1 MQDRKK
7 LKNIAKAYAQ
17 MALGCLIAGISF
29 SQFFVPNDIAPG
41 GVTGI
46 ATLIAAGTSWPVGL
60 LSAVLN
66 VPLFL
71 VGYKAVGRRFVL
83 RSFLSMLGLSLCI
96 DLLPQQ
102 AVTHDMMLA
111 SLYGGIL
118 LGIGLGLVLRG
129 GATTG
134 GTDLA
139 AQLVHNRFPVISVGT
154 FLFGI
159 DCVVVCAAG
168 VVFDPQA
175 ALWALIALFISTK
188 VMDVVLQG
196 WNTAHQFFII
206 SDSAESI
213 ARRINQEMDRGA
225 TLLCARG
232 SYSGEE
238 KGMVFCVINKN
249 EMTQLKEIIAAEDE
263 HAFVTVSEVHEAMGE
278 GFAGLKKPH

>member
-1 MQDRKK
+1 MQDKKK
-7 LKNIAKAYAQ
+7 LVNMGKAYAQ
-17 MALGCLIAGISF
+17 MLLGCLVAGISF
-29 SQFFVPNDIAPG
+29 SQFFIPNDIAPG

-46 ATLIAAGTSWPVGL
+46 ATLIAAGTHWPVGL

-66 VPLFL
+66 IPLFL
-71 VGYKAVGRRFVL
+71 VGYKAVGRRFVF

-96 DLLPQQ
+96 DILPQQ
-102 AVTHDMMLA
+102 AVTNDMMLA

-118 LGIGLGLVLRG
+118 MGIGLGLVLRG

-159 DCVVVCAAG
+159 DCIVVCAAG

-188 VMDVVLQG
+188 VMDIVLQG

-206 SDSAESI
+206 SDQAARI
-213 ARRINQEMDRGA
+213 AQRINQEMDRGA
-225 TLLCARG
+225 TLLSARG
-232 SYSGEE
+232 SYSGED

-249 EMTQLKEIIAAEDE
+249 EMTQLREIIASEDE
-263 HAFVTVSEVHEAMGE
+263 RAFVTVSEVHEAMGE
-278 GFAGLKKPH
+278 GFSGLKK

>member
-7 LKNIAKAYAQ
+7 LRNISKAYAQ
-17 MALGCLIAGISF
+17 MALGCLIAGVSF
-29 SQFFVPNDIAPG
+29 AQFFVPNDIAPG

-102 AVTHDMMLA
+102 AVTNDMMLA

-139 AQLVHNRFPVISVGT
+139 AQLVHNRIPVISVGT

-159 DCVVVCAAG
+159 DCVVVSAAEL
-168 VVFDPQA
+168 VFDPQA

-188 VMDVVLQG
+188 VMDIVLQG

-206 SDSAESI
+206 SDSAEAI

-225 TLLCARG
+225 TLLSARG

-263 HAFVTVSEVHEAMGE
+263 RAFVTVSEVHEAMGE
-278 GFAGLKKPH
+278 GFSGLKKPH

>member
-1 MQDRKK
+1 MQDKKK
-7 LKNIAKAYAQ
+7 LVNMGKAYAQ
-17 MALGCLIAGISF
+17 MLLGCLVAGISF
-29 SQFFVPNDIAPG
+29 SQFFIPNDIAPG

-46 ATLIAAGTSWPVGL
+46 ATLIAAGTHWPVGL

-66 VPLFL
+66 IPLFL
-71 VGYKAVGRRFVL
+71 VGYKAVGRRFVF

-96 DLLPQQ
+96 DILPQQ
-102 AVTHDMMLA
+102 AVTNDMMLA

-118 LGIGLGLVLRG
+118 MGIGLGLVLRG

-159 DCVVVCAAG
+159 DCIVVCAAG

-188 VMDVVLQG
+188 VMDIVLQG

-206 SDSAESI
+206 SDQAARI
-213 ARRINQEMDRGA
+213 AQRINHEMDRGA
-225 TLLCARG
+225 TLLSARG
-232 SYSGEE
+232 SYSGED

-249 EMTQLKEIIAAEDE
+249 EMTQLREIIASEDE
-263 HAFVTVSEVHEAMGE
+263 RAFVTVSEVHEAMGE
-278 GFAGLKKPH
+278 GFSGLKK